1 MTAFF
6 RTFFVLIASFIIF
19 SVSIEAKPYFSER
32 YDMNFNT
39 LTDWD
44 LVEERRDKSIS
55 MVNDE
60 LATTINVTGFYFE
73 EPITANGL
81 QIWRMTGT
89 YDGWVNL
96 FERPGTEEEALKAN
110 VEDAYVAVYS
120 KHGLNS
126 RMEVTETI
134 AGEYYYATGNYGYAI
149 SIHTPKEN
157 WGEVQPSLKAVLESF
172 WVGKGLRPHHKKRI
186 KRRYGWQ
193 FPGGDFGNT
202 SSIKA
207 KPAINAILQSMWS
220 ETIGPVTAFSESSH
234 PIVVDNVVVS
244 LVGNALMAFEL
255 ESGERVWGY
264 SLPDQYNRFLGS
276 HQGVL
281 YLSGNEGGI
290 LAVLIEN
297 GRVLFRIRDGVQY
310 AAPAVFDGLL
320 YGVTKK
326 NVSVFQ
332 SNTGDK
338 VARINGAFDTSYF
351 AIGNEDSVI
360 FVKADQRLALYSS
373 ETFKPKWESGVFSN
387 RILQPS
393 LYNDYVIV
401 GVEGVVNRPLEV
413 LSLNTGQLLWTYDSS
428 SPVRLLSPPTISD
441 EAVIV
446 LLRKT
451 GLEVI
456 DVVMALDVRSGEV
469 IWEQQVL
476 LPSTS
481 FARPVVADRM
491 VFVPVGEK
499 GEIVSFDLVTGEQL
513 PVREL
518 LTESVDA
525 KTVKS
530 LRFYNESLIR
540 LVSHGE
546 NLTLDVLR

>member
-1 MTAFF
+1 
-6 RTFFVLIASFIIF
+6 
-19 SVSIEAKPYFSER
+19 
-32 YDMNFNT
+32 
-39 LTDWD
+39 
-44 LVEERRDKSIS
+44 
-55 MVNDE
+55 
-60 LATTINVTGFYFE
+60 
-73 EPITANGL
+73 
-81 QIWRMTGT
+81 
-89 YDGWVNL
+89 
-96 FERPGTEEEALKAN
+96 
-110 VEDAYVAVYS
+110 
-120 KHGLNS
+120 
-126 RMEVTETI
+126 
-134 AGEYYYATGNYGYAI
+134 
-149 SIHTPKEN
+149 
-157 WGEVQPSLKAVLESF
+157 
-172 WVGKGLRPHHKKRI
+172 
-186 KRRYGWQ
+186 
-193 FPGGDFGNT
+193 
-202 SSIKA
+202 
-207 KPAINAILQSMWS
+207 MWS